1 VNILL
6 IDEQFHYRNGLQS
19 IIEMNI
25 PSSTVYTADYQDLE
39 QIINLDIDIVLLE
52 PFIKSFHPIKVL
64 KKVQH
69 SFKASNIVI
78 LTMCKDIGFL
88 SAFFQNN
95 IRGIIDKST
104 KSIDIT
110 NAIKNVMIGNIF
122 VSQNLAGSILE
133 QVNIQ
138 RYTATERQ
146 EKSKP
151 SLTKREW
158 EILELLSRGFTNN
171 QIAESLYI
179 TEGTAAVHIS
189 KLQKKLNV
197 NNRVSAVMK
206 AISNNWI
213 DESVYQKDFIV

>member
-6 IDEQFHYRNGLQS
+6 IDEQFHYRSGLQS

-39 QIINLDIDIVLLE
+39 QVMEYDIDIVLVE
-52 PFIKSFHPIKVL
+52 PFIQSCHPIKVL
-64 KKVQH
+64 KKVLQ
-69 SFKASNIVI
+69 SFSTSNIVI

-88 SAFFQNN
+88 SSFFQNN
-95 IRGIIDKST
+95 IKGIIDKST
-104 KSIDIT
+104 KSTDIT
-110 NAIKNVMIGNIF
+110 NALKNVMVGNVF
-122 VSQNLAGSILE
+122 VSQNLAGNILK

-138 RYTATERQ
+138 RYPAAERQ
-146 EKSKP
+146 EKTKP

-158 EILELLSRGFTNN
+158 EILELLSRGFTNS

-213 DESVYQKDFIV
+213 DESVYQQDFIV